1 MENSFSY
8 SNISKFEINFMINEK
23 TIFLNV
29 KKEKEKNIL
38 SNKCFID
45 KLPKNQIFHINSMIF
60 NEEKRIEELYN
71 KYDCIYND
79 INNVLYL
86 IMNEKYN
93 YANFTK
99 EKLLNLLEFSIS
111 LGIDKICLLV
121 SKKNHNYLKIIQDMM
136 IVGFNLE
143 NNKFKITIDG
153 NEYKTLKMSIKDICQ
168 EIKEISLI

>member
-1 MENSFSY
+1 
-8 SNISKFEINFMINEK
+8 MINEK

-86 IMNEKYN
+86 IMN
-93 YANFTK
+93 
-99 EKLLNLLEFSIS
+99 
-111 LGIDKICLLV
+111 
-121 SKKNHNYLKIIQDMM
+121 
-136 IVGFNLE
+136 
-143 NNKFKITIDG
+143 
-153 NEYKTLKMSIKDICQ
+153 
-168 EIKEISLI
+168 